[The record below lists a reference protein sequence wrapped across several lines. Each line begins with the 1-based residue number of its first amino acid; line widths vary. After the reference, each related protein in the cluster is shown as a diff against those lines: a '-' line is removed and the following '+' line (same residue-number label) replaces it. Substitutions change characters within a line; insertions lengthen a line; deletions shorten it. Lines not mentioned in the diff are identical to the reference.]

1 MNTTLDQHESGTMKG
16 NIILL
21 MDRVD
26 RILKIVEGGNGE
38 MGLVKRVGAVE
49 NEVKT
54 IVAQHNDERVQ
65 KQKSDDERRKF
76 FYGIGLIIAGLVISN
91 IWLGIQ
97 ILLNFPTK

>member
-38 MGLVKRVGAVE
+38 IGLVKRVGAVE
-49 NEVKT
+49 NEVMK
-54 IVAQHNDERVQ
+54 IAAQHNDEKIQ

-97 ILLNFPTK
+97 VLLNFPTK